1 MRAGTREE
9 RMERGISEVLFSEA
23 MIKERVTR
31 LGRQISRDYADK
43 SPILLGVLKG
53 CFVFM
58 ADLMRKID
66 IYCEVRFISASSYGS
81 GTVSSGSVKVGEL
94 SRLDIEGRDVII
106 VEDIVDS
113 GLTLNKLK
121 DILLDMSPSSVRIC
135 ALLDKKSRREA
146 DVHLDYIGFECSDA
160 FCVGYGLDCAERYR
174 NLPYIGVLKPE
185 FYI

>member
-1 MRAGTREE
+1 MGRD
-9 RMERGISEVLFSEA
+9 ISEVLFSEA
-23 MIKERVTR
+23 LIKERVTR
-31 LGRQISRDYADK
+31 LGMQISRDYADK
-43 SPILLGVLKG
+43 SPVLLGVLKG

-58 ADLMRKID
+58 ADLMREID
-66 IYCEVRFISASSYGS
+66 LCCEVRFISASSYGS
-81 GTVSSGSVKVGEL
+81 GTVSSGHVRLGEL
-94 SRLDIEGRDVII
+94 SRLDIECRDVIV

-113 GLTLNKLK
+113 GLTLNRLR
-121 DILLDMSPSSVRIC
+121 DILLDMAPLSLRIC

-146 DVHLDYIGFECSDA
+146 DIHLDYIGFECPDA